1 MIVLL
6 SCSTN
11 LLANDIDTILSTG
24 GGESNSLT
32 NDSVLISYD
41 DLRIVNSKLI
51 ELEYEKEIND
61 NLRNI
66 VNNDSVAISNLRSR
80 IDSIQRDSEQY
91 VKHVKRQRNTAV
103 GTTILFAVSLIIS
116 LL

>member
-1 MIVLL
+1 
-6 SCSTN
+6 
-11 LLANDIDTILSTG
+11 LANDIDTIPSTG
-24 GGESNSLT
+24 GRESNSIT

-61 NLRNI
+61 NLRN
-66 VNNDSVAISNLRSR
+66 VVSNDSVAINNLRSR
-80 IDSIQRDSEQY
+80 IDSIQRHSERY
-91 VKHVKRQRNTAV
+91 AKRVKRQRNTAV